1 MLLAIGLSVA
11 ADEPTDG
18 HIYGTITTKSGNS
31 YTGVI
36 RWGSEEAFWD
46 DLFNSSKEEL
56 PYADYLKEAEKHDDD
71 DEEWWVFRVFGRRMS
86 VDVSSSRSFIA
97 RFGDIRQIKVVGND
111 DAEVTM
117 KSGTTYE
124 VSGGANDVGT
134 EITILDQA
142 LGEVEL
148 SWKKIDT
155 IVFEPTPAGVKA
167 EGTRLRGKVL
177 TDADQFEGYIQW
189 DSQECLSIDELDGDS
204 EDGRIE
210 IPMGKIASI
219 ERRNR
224 RSAKVTL
231 RDGRSM
237 VLDGTNDVDS
247 SIRGILVEDH
257 RYGRVEIDW
266 DAFDRAEFYPPG
278 DSGKG
283 YDSYSAS
290 ASAKLTG
297 TVTDKNGKKH
307 SGEIIF
313 DLDESEGWELL
324 NGESFDI
331 EYNIPFNTIAAIEP
345 RSGSSSKIILRNGEE
360 LRLEDSQDVSDS
372 NDGVV
377 VLSGQQ
383 KRYLE
388 WEDIRRIDFN

>member
-1 MLLAIGLSVA
+1 
-11 ADEPTDG
+11 
-18 HIYGTITTKSGNS
+18 
-31 YTGVI
+31 
-36 RWGSEEAFWD
+36 
-46 DLFNSSKEEL
+46 
-56 PYADYLKEAEKHDDD
+56 
-71 DEEWWVFRVFGRRMS
+71 
-86 VDVSSSRSFIA
+86 
-97 RFGDIRQIKVVGND
+97 
-111 DAEVTM
+111 
-117 KSGTTYE
+117 
-124 VSGGANDVGT
+124 
-134 EITILDQA
+134 
-142 LGEVEL
+142 
-148 SWKKIDT
+148 
-155 IVFEPTPAGVKA
+155 
-167 EGTRLRGKVL
+167 LRGKVI

-189 DSQECLSIDELDGDS
+189 DSQECLSSDELDGDS

-247 SIRGILVEDH
+247 SIRGILVEDA

-266 DAFDRAEFYPPG
+266 DAFVKAELSAPG

-283 YDSYSAS
+283 YDSYAAS
-290 ASAKLTG
+290 GKLTG
-297 TVTDKNGKKH
+297 TVTDRNGKKH
-307 SGEIIF
+307 TGEIIF

-331 EYNIPFNTIAAIEP
+331 EYNIPFNMIAAIEP
-345 RSGSSSKIILRNGEE
+345 RSGSSSKITLRNGEE

-372 NDGVV
+372 NDGVL

-388 WEDIRRIDFN
+388 WEDISRIDFE